1 MWPTLEGTTSRFVVN
16 VPKPSSRKDRVKY
29 WEGVAIVSAW
39 RHVKRARVSTYSLES
54 RKSIRES
61 KAARDHNRI
70 GSATVTSG

>member
-39 RHVKRARVSTYSLES
+39 RHVKGQELVPTHWNLES
-54 RKSIRES
+54 QSEKVKRPEIIV
-61 KAARDHNRI
+61 A
-70 GSATVTSG
+70 